1 MNLTIGLLA
10 DAILLAIILWK
21 LISGVR
27 SGLVRML
34 CGLVSLGGGIAAGSL
49 LRSMLADTVSANW
62 LTPAI
67 DRVLEK
73 AKDNLGLPDLL
84 ENLERILEN
93 AQLPAFLKLN
103 VADQVRQMQVNG
115 ATAVTN
121 AAEIIAQRL
130 AGWILFFLGLVIAA
144 LLLRLLCNGV
154 IAPLIDHI
162 PLVNETN
169 RILGGIL
176 GAAVGVLLAGL
187 VLFLCYK
194 LLPVLSET
202 SGRIFAEDS
211 IQGSLL
217 MKQYFRLLPG
227 IFKG

>member
-187 VLFLCYK
+187 ALFLCYK

>member
-1 MNLTIGLLA
+1 VNLTIGLLA

>member
-211 IQGSLL
+211 IQGSFL

>member
-1 MNLTIGLLA
+1 M
-10 DAILLAIILWK
+10 
-21 LISGVR
+21 
-27 SGLVRML
+27 
-34 CGLVSLGGGIAAGSL
+34 
-49 LRSMLADTVSANW
+49 
-62 LTPAI
+62 
-67 DRVLEK
+67 
-73 AKDNLGLPDLL
+73 
-84 ENLERILEN
+84 
-93 AQLPAFLKLN
+93 
-103 VADQVRQMQVNG
+103 
-115 ATAVTN
+115 
-121 AAEIIAQRL
+121 
-130 AGWILFFLGLVIAA
+130 
-144 LLLRLLCNGV
+144 LCNGV

>member
-49 LRSMLADTVSANW
+49 LRNMLADTVSANW

>member
-1 MNLTIGLLA
+1 M
-10 DAILLAIILWK
+10 
-21 LISGVR
+21 
-27 SGLVRML
+27 
-34 CGLVSLGGGIAAGSL
+34 
-49 LRSMLADTVSANW
+49 
-62 LTPAI
+62 
-67 DRVLEK
+67 
-73 AKDNLGLPDLL
+73 
-84 ENLERILEN
+84 
-93 AQLPAFLKLN
+93 
-103 VADQVRQMQVNG
+103 
-115 ATAVTN
+115 
-121 AAEIIAQRL
+121 
-130 AGWILFFLGLVIAA
+130 
-144 LLLRLLCNGV
+144 

>member
-144 LLLRLLCNGV
+144 LLLRAMG
-154 IAPLIDHI
+154 
-162 PLVNETN
+162 
-169 RILGGIL
+169 
-176 GAAVGVLLAGL
+176 
-187 VLFLCYK
+187 
-194 LLPVLSET
+194 
-202 SGRIFAEDS
+202 
-211 IQGSLL
+211 
-217 MKQYFRLLPG
+217 
-227 IFKG
+227 

>member
-144 LLLRLLCNGV
+144 LLLRMLCNGV

>member
-10 DAILLAIILWK
+10 DVILLAIIAWK

-34 CGLVSLGGGIAAGSL
+34 CGLISLGGGIAAGSV
-49 LRSMLADTVSANW
+49 LRSLLAETVAKAFFI
-62 LTPAI
+62 PAI
-67 DRVLEK
+67 GRVLEK
-73 AKDNLGLPDLL
+73 AKDNLGLSDLL

-93 AQLPAFLKLN
+93 AQLPEFLKLN
-103 VADQVRQMQVNG
+103 VAEQVRQMQMNG

-130 AGWILFFLGLVIAA
+130 AGWILFILGLVAA
-144 LLLRLLCNGV
+144 AILLRLLCNGV

-162 PLVNETN
+162 PLVNEAN

-176 GAAVGVLLAGL
+176 GAVVGVLLAGL

-202 SGRIFAEDS
+202 SGRIFAPDS
-211 IQGSLL
+211 VEGSFL

>member
-10 DAILLAIILWK
+10 DVILLAIIAWK
-21 LISGVR
+21 LISGIR

-34 CGLVSLGGGIAAGSL
+34 CGLISLGGGIAAGSV
-49 LRSMLADTVSANW
+49 LRSLLAETVAKAFFI
-62 LTPAI
+62 PAI
-67 DRVLEK
+67 GRVLEK
-73 AKDNLGLPDLL
+73 AKDNLGLSDLL

-93 AQLPAFLKLN
+93 AQLPEFLKLN
-103 VADQVRQMQVNG
+103 VAEQVRQMQMNG

-130 AGWILFFLGLVIAA
+130 AGWILFILGLVAA
-144 LLLRLLCNGV
+144 AILLRFLCNGV

-176 GAAVGVLLAGL
+176 GAVVGVLLAGL

-202 SGRIFAEDS
+202 SGRIFAPDS
-211 IQGSLL
+211 VEGSLL